1 MHLEP
6 LLPAAAAV
14 VPLGKRAI
22 PQIEPWIDE
31 SELSELAE
39 VVRSTFIT
47 ENRKTEQFV
56 DEIRRITGSPHA
68 IATSNGTL
76 ALVAALLAAGIGAGD
91 EVIVPDLTFIAS
103 SNAVRL
109 VGALP
114 VFCDVDLA
122 SGCLDVE
129 AAAEAITPRTRAIMP
144 VHLYGQMTEMDALMA
159 MADDHGLIVIEDAAE
174 AFGITYRG
182 QHAGTFG
189 RFGTF
194 SFFANKTITCGEGG
208 AVLSRT
214 PEDHALLY
222 RIKNHGRD
230 RKGIFVHESIGY
242 NFCFTDLQA
251 AVGVAQLRKLGQI
264 MSGKQRVYDRYRANL
279 ADMSGVHMVTVPPH
293 VRSNHWFINILV
305 PEPEALAMYLQ
316 EAGIGSRRYF
326 YPLHLQPCYRSLEA
340 APCPNSLWLYEH
352 GLSLPSGSRLSDDD
366 IDHVC
371 EHVER
376 FFRA

>member
-1 MHLEP
+1 M
-6 LLPAAAAV
+6 
-14 VPLGKRAI
+14 KTI

-31 SELSELAE
+31 TELEELSE
-39 VVRSTFIT
+39 VIKSTYIT
-47 ENRKTEQFV
+47 ENQKTEQFL
-56 DEIRRITGSPHA
+56 EGMRRIAGSPYA

-76 ALVAALLAAGIGAGD
+76 AIVAALLASGIGPGD

-109 VGALP
+109 IGATP
-114 VFCDVDLA
+114 IFCDVDRA
-122 SGCLDVE
+122 TGCLDL
-129 AAAEAITPRTRAIMP
+129 ASAGNAITHRTKAIMP
-144 VHLYGQMTEMDALMA
+144 VHLYGQMVEMDALME
-159 MADDHGLIVIEDAAE
+159 MAKARGLTVIEDAAE

-182 QHAGTFG
+182 RHAGTFG

-208 AVLSRT
+208 VVLCGAA
-214 PEDHALLY
+214 EDHARLY

-251 AVGVAQLRKLGQI
+251 AIGVAQLRKFHQI
-264 MSGKQRVYDRYRANL
+264 MAGKQRVFDRYRANL
-279 ADMSGVHMVTVPPH
+279 GHLQAVTLVVPPPH
-293 VRSNHWFINILV
+293 VRSNYWFNNILV
-305 PEPEALAMYLQ
+305 ADPTALGSYLQ
-316 EAGIGSRRYF
+316 EQGIGSRRYF
-326 YPLHLQPCYRSLEA
+326 YPLHLQPCYADLGA

-352 GLSLPSGSRLSDDD
+352 GLSLPSAPRLGDDD
-366 IDHVC
+366 IDYVCDHVR
-371 EHVER
+371 H